1 MALFP
6 RTVRRSLALVL
17 AGLVATTPPAQ
28 ALLNF
33 DGTRN
38 QLYVFGGVT
47 YNYSSNIYAQ
57 ADGPGDSSISVQ
69 AGTELKRKAGLIA
82 VDFTAK
88 VDFVRYQDYDDE
100 NSINPNFSLVFTKGT
115 GRTTGSLSLAAY
127 RETRSDSAVNL
138 RTSTLN
144 FPVALNVRY
153 PIDEKFYL
161 TSATEYA
168 RRNYEDNDALVDYTD
183 FSEALDFYYTYSSK
197 LDLLAGYRLRLSETS
212 VYGRATDH
220 WFNVGATGGLLA
232 KLTGTVRV
240 GYQLRNV
247 ESGSPDHFD
256 NFNFLAGLNWP
267 VLAKLSVAFNAS
279 RDFGTIA
286 TGEMVDTS
294 ALTLR
299 ATYSYSRKLQFNTG
313 VSAGRNDFLGDTQDN
328 RRDTYFSWD
337 AGFVYQMNEHFQFG
351 GSYIYFR
358 NWSSLP
364 IGDYENHGVSLNVS
378 GRY

>member
-1 MALFP
+1 MPLP
-6 RTVRRSLALVL
+6 SRTVRRGLGLLL
-17 AGLVATTPPAQ
+17 AGLVATTPSAR

-38 QLYVFGGVT
+38 QLYVFGGIT
-47 YNYSSNIYAQ
+47 YGYSSNIYAQ
-57 ADGPGDSSISVQ
+57 ADGPGDSSIAVQ
-69 AGTELKRKAGLIA
+69 AGAELKRKAGLIA
-82 VDFTAK
+82 VDLVAK
-88 VDFVRYQDYDDE
+88 VDFVRYQDYTDE
-100 NSINPNFSLVFTKGT
+100 NAVNPNFSLMFTKDT
-115 GRTTGSLSLAAY
+115 GRTTGTLSISAY
-127 RETRSDSAVNL
+127 RETRADSAVNL

-153 PIDEKFYL
+153 PIDDKFYL

-168 RRNYEDNDALVDYTD
+168 RRNYEDNAALVDYTD
-183 FSEALDFYYTYSSK
+183 LSEAVDFYYTYSSK

-220 WFNVGATGGLLA
+220 WFSVGATGGLLA
-232 KLTGTVRV
+232 KLSGTVRV
-240 GYQLRNV
+240 GYQLRTV
-247 ESGSPDHFD
+247 ESGSPDHFN

-267 VLAKLSVAFNAS
+267 VLSKLAVSLNAS

-286 TGEMVDTS
+286 TGETVDTS

-299 ATYSYSRKLQFNTG
+299 ATYTYNRKLQFNTG
-313 VSAGRNDFLGDTQDN
+313 VSTGLNNFLGDTQDD

-337 AGFVYQMNEHFQFG
+337 AGFAYKLNEHFQFG
-351 GSYIYFR
+351 GSYVYFR